1 MSYSTR
7 IDYTLHLADNAL
19 ILGHRNSEWTGHG
32 PILEQDIAL
41 SNIALDLI
49 GQARNCYQYAARL
62 INESQPARAGKNAV
76 APPVPLPNDATEV
89 TEDSLAYLRDGWD
102 FRNCLL
108 VEQANG
114 DWAKTV
120 LRQFFFSAYQFYLY
134 EELQHSRDSQLAAI
148 GEKSYK
154 EVSYHLRWSSEWV
167 IRLGDGT
174 AESHGRMERALG
186 DLWKFTGELFLP
198 AAYERQLAAEG
209 IAVDLPSIQPKW
221 EEKVRQI
228 LEEAQFPVLVAAP
241 GSGTGHDSGS
251 ATTKDRGTGKDRS
264 ASGGPW
270 MQTGGKEGRHTEH
283 LGYVLAEMQFLQ
295 RAYPGCEW

>member
-49 GQARNCYQYAARL
+49 GQARNFYQYAARL
-62 INESQPARAGKNAV
+62 INAGQGSEIGTAKSSA
-76 APPVPLPNDATEV
+76 AAEV
-89 TEDSLAYLRDGWD
+89 TEDALAYLRDAWD
-102 FRNCLL
+102 FKNCLL

-114 DWAKTV
+114 DWARTI
-120 LRQFFFSAYQFYLY
+120 LRQFFSSAYQFFLY
-134 EELQHSRDSQLAAI
+134 EELQHSRDTELAAI
-148 GEKSYK
+148 SEKSLK

-174 AESHGRMERALG
+174 AESLARMKRAL
-186 DLWKFTGELFLP
+186 DELWKFTGELFLP
-198 AAYERQLAAEG
+198 AGYEKRLAEEG
-209 IAVDLPSIQPKW
+209 IAVDLSSIAPKW
-221 EEKVRQI
+221 KERV
-228 LEEAQFPVLVAAP
+228 LAVFEEAGLSVPGDVA
-241 GSGTGHDSGS
+241 GGKS
-251 ATTKDRGTGKDRS
+251 AGTGKE
-264 ASGGPW
+264 PW
-270 MQTGGKEGRHTEH
+270 MLTGGKEGRHTEQ